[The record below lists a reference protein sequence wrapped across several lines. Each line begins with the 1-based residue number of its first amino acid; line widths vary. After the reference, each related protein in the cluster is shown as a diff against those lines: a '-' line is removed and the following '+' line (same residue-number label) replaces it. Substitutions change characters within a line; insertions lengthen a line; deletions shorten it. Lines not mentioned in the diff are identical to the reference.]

1 MTVQKYDTLKDNEGQ
16 TWRVMDVEGEELK
29 IKKVIEGKNAPGK
42 ARTIGLEDIGEQ
54 YRLLD
59 LPKVTVTQ
67 IDKDGPDLTVERD
80 LTAEVKEIFAS
91 GDPDAIDDLIITDA
105 EKMLDAENE
114 ELREKLKLAHTEL
127 DAMENEVATLNK
139 TISKMKQAHA
149 AEVEELND
157 EIMELKIIAKKK
169 NEYAD
174 ALDDDSVAFGKIR
187 SVAAAIAGMADSI
200 QSLAYMVQDETEGR
214 E

>member
-1 MTVQKYDTLKDNEGQ
+1 MQVTKYDTLKDTTGQ
-16 TWRVMDVEGEELK
+16 TWRVTDVNGEELK

-42 ARTIGLEDIGEQ
+42 ARTISIAEVGEQ

-80 LTAEVKEIFAS
+80 LTVEVKKIFAS

-174 ALDDDSVAFGKIR
+174 ALDDDSGAFGKIR

>member
-1 MTVQKYDTLKDNEGQ
+1 MQIQKYDTLKDNEGQ

-157 EIMELKIIAKKK
+157 EIMELKILAKKK

-174 ALDDDSVAFGKIR
+174 ALDEDSVAFGKIR

-200 QSLAYMVQDETEGR
+200 QSLAYMVQDETDGR

>member
-1 MTVQKYDTLKDNEGQ
+1 MQVTKYDTLKDTTGQ
-16 TWRVMDVEGEELK
+16 TWRVTDVNGEELK

-157 EIMELKIIAKKK
+157 EIMELKILAKKK

-174 ALDDDSVAFGKIR
+174 ALDEDSVAFGKIR